1 MADLS
6 AMLPEDLLFYEIRN
20 CCSFGIFFVRYY
32 GILQEIK
39 DMNTLRLIKDKAVLF
54 IRSMR
59 IGSRLIILFLVSFLL
74 PILLC
79 CLVLFQQ
86 SSATMFDNIN
96 KMISTVNGQTA
107 VYLGSKMQKIISDG
121 VEISYSDII
130 QKVLNNFDE
139 YDPVALHAAQSVFH
153 KDMNKKFVYND
164 MVTEISIYTTDLQ
177 KATMYGP
184 YAYRFH
190 PTAEE
195 LEYIV
200 KKCEESERS
209 GVLVSVNASNSI
221 ILCRQIKDKKS
232 WEPIGYLVMRVDENR
247 VSEVFEDTLTKINA
261 RSFIVDQ
268 DGVIVSSK
276 NTGELSKKIEN
287 EDFLQKLQ
295 TLQGEQEGTFSVTW
309 DGRKQIVNYA
319 QITGTDWKIVT
330 IVPESF
336 FRVDSKQL
344 YIKLLITVSVCILFS
359 IVISLA
365 VAISIL
371 SPVNH
376 IIHAM
381 KDYEDENS
389 NIIIQDVGNDELT
402 FMSHTFN
409 QMILRLNQM
418 IADIRVYEVQKRKLE
433 IQTLQAQINPHF
445 IANTLNMI
453 SSMAAAKN
461 ETGIEN
467 ISNCLVDLLRDCIQT
482 DERFV
487 TVEDEISMLQSYIN
501 IQDYRMFGKFTVQMQ
516 IDPQILPCMTPHLV
530 LQPIVENSI
539 IHGILSLKSKRGQ
552 ISIKGY
558 REGEMLCFSVTDNG
572 KGMTEEEI
580 KNVLFEEKNNQ
591 ETGRFNS
598 IGVSNINKRLQLLF
612 GSEYGLQISSS
623 VNLYTTVLV
632 RMPVIWPDSE
642 ECNHV

>member
-1 MADLS
+1 MG
-6 AMLPEDLLFYEIRN
+6 M
-20 CCSFGIFFVRYY
+20 
-32 GILQEIK
+32 IK
-39 DMNTLRLIKDKAVLF
+39 LMKDKAVLF
-54 IRSMR
+54 IRSTR

-79 CLVLFQQ
+79 CLVLFKQ
-86 SSATMFDNIN
+86 SSDTMFNNIN

-130 QKVLNNFDE
+130 QNILNNFDR
-139 YDPVALHAAQSVFH
+139 YDPVALHTAQAVFD
-153 KDMNKKFVYND
+153 KDMKKKFVYND
-164 MVTEISIYTTDLQ
+164 MVTEISIYTSDLQ

-190 PTAEE
+190 PTQAE
-195 LEYIV
+195 LAYIV
-200 KKCEESERS
+200 EKCEESERS

-232 WEPIGYLVMRVDENR
+232 WKPIGYLVMRIDENR
-247 VSEVFEDTLTKINA
+247 VSEVFEDTLSQIDA

-276 NTGELSKKIEN
+276 YTSELAKKIGKET
-287 EDFLQKLQ
+287 FLQKLQ
-295 TLQGEQEGTFSVTW
+295 EAQGGTFSVIW
-309 DGRKQIVNYA
+309 NGGKQIVNYA
-319 QITGTDWKIVT
+319 QIMGTDWRIVS

-344 YIKLLITVSVCILFS
+344 SIKLGITVSVCILFS
-359 IVISLA
+359 IVISVV
-365 VAISIL
+365 VASSIL

-381 KDYEDENS
+381 KEYEDENS
-389 NIIIQDVGNDELT
+389 DSIIQDVGNDELT

-418 IADIRVYEVQKRKLE
+418 ITDIRGYEVQKRKLE

-445 IANTLNMI
+445 LANTLNMI
-453 SSMAAAKN
+453 ASMAAAKG

-467 ISNCLVDLLRDCIQT
+467 IANSLVDLLRDCIQT
-482 DERFV
+482 DDRFV
-487 TVEDEISMLQSYIN
+487 AVEDEISMLQSYIN

-516 IDPQILPCMTPHLV
+516 IDPQILSCRMPHLV

-539 IHGILSLKSKRGQ
+539 IHGILSLKSRRGQ
-552 ISIKGY
+552 VSLKGY
-558 REGEMLCFSVTDNG
+558 REGDMLCFSVTDNG
-572 KGMTEEEI
+572 KGMTEDEI
-580 KNVLFEEKNNQ
+580 GHILFEEKNNQ

-612 GSEYGLQISSS
+612 GSEYGLSISSS

-632 RMPVIWPDSE
+632 RMPAVLPDSE
-642 ECNHV
+642 EQNNV

>member
-1 MADLS
+1 
-6 AMLPEDLLFYEIRN
+6 
-20 CCSFGIFFVRYY
+20 
-32 GILQEIK
+32 
-39 DMNTLRLIKDKAVLF
+39 MNIITLVKDKVILF
-54 IRSMR
+54 IRSTR
-59 IGSRLIILFLVSFLL
+59 IGSRLIVLFLVSFLL
-74 PILLC
+74 PLLLC
-79 CLVLFQQ
+79 CLVLFRQ
-86 SSATMFDNIN
+86 SSETMFNNIN
-96 KMISTVNGQTA
+96 KMVSTVNNQTA
-107 VYLGSKMQKIISDG
+107 TYLGNKMQKIISDG

-130 QKVLNNFDE
+130 QNVLNHFDQ
-139 YDPVALHAAQSVFH
+139 YDAISLHAAQSVFH

-190 PTAEE
+190 PTKEE
-195 LEYIV
+195 LDHIV
-200 KKCEESERS
+200 RECQESEKS
-209 GVLVSVNASNSI
+209 GVFVSVNAANSI

-232 WEPIGYLVMRVDENR
+232 WEPIGYLVMRIDENR
-247 VSEVFEDTLTKINA
+247 VSEVFEDTLKEIDA
-261 RSFIVDQ
+261 RSFIVDK

-276 NTGELSKKIEN
+276 NTSELSREIGDE
-287 EDFLQKLQ
+287 EFIQKLQ
-295 TLQGEQEGTFSVTW
+295 ERQGETFQVMW
-309 DGRKQIVNYA
+309 DHKKQIVNCA
-319 QITGTDWKIVT
+319 QIIGTDWQIVSV
-330 IVPESF
+330 VPESF

-344 YIKLLITVSVCILFS
+344 YIKLLITVSVCIFFS
-359 IVISLA
+359 LVISLA
-365 VAISIL
+365 VAFSIQI
-371 SPVNH
+371 PVKH
-376 IIHAM
+376 IICAM

-389 NIIIQDVGNDELT
+389 DIIIHDVGNDELT

-418 IADIRVYEVQKRKLE
+418 ISDIRGYEVQKRELE

-453 SSMAAAKN
+453 SSIAAAKN

-467 ISNCLVDLLRDCIQT
+467 ISNSLVDLLRDCIQT

-516 IDPQILPCMTPHLV
+516 IDPQILPCMMPHLV

-539 IHGILSLKSKRGQ
+539 IHGILALKSKRGQ

-558 REGEMLCFSVTDNG
+558 REGDIVCFSVSDNG
-572 KGMTEEEI
+572 KGMTEDEI
-580 KNVLFEEKNNQ
+580 KHVLYEEKNNQ

-612 GSEYGLQISSS
+612 GSEFGLQIASS
-623 VNLYTTVLV
+623 VNLYTTVIIRL
-632 RMPVIWPDSE
+632 PVILPEAE
-642 ECNHV
+642 EQNDV

>member
-1 MADLS
+1 
-6 AMLPEDLLFYEIRN
+6 
-20 CCSFGIFFVRYY
+20 
-32 GILQEIK
+32 
-39 DMNTLRLIKDKAVLF
+39 MNTIRLIKDKAVLF
-54 IRSMR
+54 MRSTR

-79 CLVLFQQ
+79 CLVLFKQ
-86 SSATMFDNIN
+86 SSDTMFNNIN

-130 QKVLNNFDE
+130 QNVLNHFDR
-139 YDPVALHAAQSVFH
+139 YDPVTLHMAQAVFD
-153 KDMNKKFVYND
+153 KDMKKKFVYND

-190 PTAEE
+190 PTEKE

-200 KKCEESERS
+200 EKCEESERS
-209 GVLVSVNASNSI
+209 GVLVPVNAANSI

-232 WEPIGYLVMRVDENR
+232 WEPIGYLVMRIDENR
-247 VSEVFEDTLTKINA
+247 VSEVFEDTLSQINA

-268 DGVIVSSK
+268 EGVIVSSK
-276 NTGELSKKIEN
+276 NTGELSTRIEK
-287 EDFLQKLQ
+287 DAFLQQLQ
-295 TLQGEQEGTFSVTW
+295 KAQDGTFPVMW

-319 QITGTDWKIVT
+319 QVKGTDWRIVS

-344 YIKLLITVSVCILFS
+344 SIKLGITVSVCILFS
-359 IVISLA
+359 IVISVM
-365 VAISIL
+365 VASSIL

-389 NIIIQDVGNDELT
+389 DSIIQDVGNDELT
-402 FMSHTFN
+402 FMSHAFN

-418 IADIRVYEVQKRKLE
+418 IADIRDYEVQKRKLE

-453 SSMAAAKN
+453 SSMAAAKG

-467 ISNCLVDLLRDCIQT
+467 ISNSLVDLLRDCIQS
-482 DERFV
+482 DDRFV
-487 TVEDEISMLQSYIN
+487 TVEDEISMLHSYIN

-516 IDPQILPCMTPHLV
+516 LDPQILPCRMPHLI
-530 LQPIVENSI
+530 LQPIVENAI

-558 REGEMLCFSVTDNG
+558 REGNMICFSVTDNG

-580 KNVLFEEKNNQ
+580 AHILFEEKNNQ

-612 GSEYGLQISSS
+612 GSEYGLSISSS

-632 RMPVIWPDSE
+632 RMPVILPE
-642 ECNHV
+642 